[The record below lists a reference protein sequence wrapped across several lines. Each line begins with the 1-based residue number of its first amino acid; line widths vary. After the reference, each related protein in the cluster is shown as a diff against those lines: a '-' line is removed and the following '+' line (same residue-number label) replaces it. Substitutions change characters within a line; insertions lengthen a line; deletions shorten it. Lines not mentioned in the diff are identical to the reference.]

1 MQQTAPKPFVF
12 VLMPFAKEYDD
23 VYELAIQTACSEAGA
38 YAERVDQQI
47 FSDSILDR
55 MFNQIAKADLIVA
68 DMSERNPNVFYEV
81 GYAHALGKTTILLT
95 RAEADIPFDLKH
107 YQHIVYGGSLSGLK
121 AELLRRVRWHLE
133 NPYRTAASAPDILV
147 RVNGVDIVN
156 RPRVTAPMR
165 GTENSIRL
173 GITLKNNSARVIRPL
188 DFRLAAKVPDCIA
201 TASSDDLGPIN
212 GISDDQQL
220 VFSLPKLMSLLP
232 EELAAE
238 RLRLVPQS
246 PLTVASGDPLAC
258 CIRIYLESGTV
269 DYPFLLAVDQKY
281 AQN

>member
-23 VYELAIQTACSEAGA
+23 VYGLAIQAACTEAGA

-47 FSDSILDR
+47 FADSILDR

-95 RAEADIPFDLKH
+95 RDEADIPFDLKH
-107 YQHIVYGGSLSGLK
+107 YQHIVYGGSLSCLK
-121 AELLRRVRWHLE
+121 ADLLRRVRWHLE
-133 NPYRTAASAPDILV
+133 NPSRTAASAPDILV
-147 RVNGVDIVN
+147 RVNDIDIVDG
-156 RPRVTAPMR
+156 PRVSAPMR
-165 GTENSIRL
+165 GAESSIRI

-188 DFRLAAKVPDCIA
+188 DFRLAMMVPDCIVSV
-201 TASSDDLGPIN
+201 SSDGSASIY
-212 GISDDQQL
+212 GISDEQQR
-220 VFSLPKLMSLLP
+220 VFSLPKVISLLP

-238 RLRLVPQS
+238 RLRLGTQS
-246 PLTVASGDPLAC
+246 PLAVANGDPLAC

-269 DYPFLLAVDQKY
+269 DYPFMLAVE
-281 AQN
+281 